1 MCKAS
6 FIYQSADN
14 KIFKVTTMIKLLSTR
29 WSTQVVNKEKPAEDT
44 DKAQF
49 KQGECQTKVC
59 QLIIVTMIVLKSL
72 KGYWKPVFRF
82 KTNLRPL
89 SALFTASTGWVLLK
103 PVCVCVCVRVILGS
117 KKSQKWP
124 KNVNFSANNS
134 RFSLGLHFRYV
145 WREFHFFVGDHL
157 LTDFLL
163 LRSISS

>member
-59 QLIIVTMIVLKSL
+59 QLIIITMIVLKSL

-103 PVCVCVCVRVILGS
+103 PVCVRALFWGLNRV
-117 KKSQKWP
+117 
-124 KNVNFSANNS
+124 KNG
-134 RFSLGLHFRYV
+134 RKM
-145 WREFHFFVGDHL
+145 
-157 LTDFLL
+157 
-163 LRSISS
+163 SISVLTIQDFHSACTLGMSGASSTSLWATICSRIFFCWGQYPHKIW